1 MKKMSQVTPT
11 QNIENIAQFYIKHQ
25 PHDIPRV
32 CNTHHDCV
40 INAFEILNIIN
51 DKKASE
57 LRRYVTNRN
66 TLHAL
71 TLDEI
76 IAIINNEADLR
87 KIDFNFY
94 VKEENI
100 LNIMNYVNNHLLP
113 NHAIILLFG
122 IEKEGH
128 VILIAKNNNNQL
140 TIIDLQE
147 RFVYCPLQNKEC
159 LKYLLDKKKNYWA
172 VIAYKP
178 KTDFDEEIEMLL
190 DDSDVYS
197 FGFGIGSIATKA
209 LSLGKS
215 VLQQSKSIGKV
226 ITSQL
231 KEEAKTQASQL
242 RAEAK
247 SQASQLRAE
256 AKSQASQLKDGAKS
270 QAIQQ
275 IQKI

>member
-1 MKKMSQVTPT
+1 MSQVTPT

-40 INAFEILNIIN
+40 INAFEILNIID